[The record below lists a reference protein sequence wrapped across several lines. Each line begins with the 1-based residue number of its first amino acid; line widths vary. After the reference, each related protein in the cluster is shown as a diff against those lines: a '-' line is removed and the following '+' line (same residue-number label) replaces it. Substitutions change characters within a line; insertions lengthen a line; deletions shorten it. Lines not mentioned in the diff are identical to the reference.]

1 MTYTKTVW
9 VNSSAP
15 AINATN
21 LNKIENGI
29 FDNDAE
35 ITIVSGTV
43 STLISSLST
52 VSSSVSTLTTN
63 FNNHVVESSHVGGR
77 FYAYNSIGGAL

>member
-9 VNSSAP
+9 INSSAP

-21 LNKIENGI
+21 LNKIEDGI

-35 ITIVSGTV
+35 IT
-43 STLISSLST
+43 T